1 MEFTII
7 VICMITVLIS
17 AILAWIFDEDGFFI
31 IAAVAIVV
39 LILVFIVGLVP
50 VKEKE
55 YTKNLDST
63 FVFDKNDPYK
73 SMGLTLDATARDD
86 YTSLEFVS
94 YNGDGREMYLNDY
107 ISLVDDAPI
116 KFKEGAE
123 NKIHYIK
130 DINCFGDEIISAT
143 KSVIIE
149 YKAAK

>member
-7 VICMITVLIS
+7 VICIITTLIS
-17 AILAWIFDEDGFFI
+17 FALALIFDEDYFLI
-31 IAAVAIVV
+31 ITAVAIVA

-50 VKEKE
+50 VKEKH
-55 YTKNLDST
+55 YTKNLDSA

-73 SMGLTLDATARDD
+73 SMGLSLDATARDD

-107 ISLVDDAPI
+107 ISLVDDASI
-116 KFKEGAE
+116 KFKEGTE
-123 NKIHYIK
+123 NRIHYAK

-143 KSVIIE
+143 KSVVIE